1 MSRELD
7 RRDFSVNKVTPT
19 RECELHTMASDVSAS
34 LPGSH
39 RVQIA
44 RFGRH
49 RQTQRDL
56 LRIRTSREGQLYSA
70 GSGSSAEHQPG
81 AGRMC
86 RISKSYAYTIDSD
99 AARKPRSV
107 GVYAL
112 MASQRLGLA
121 ELTG

>member
-56 LRIRTSREGQLYSA
+56 LESAPAERGNYIQRALDHCGTSAWRWEDVPYFKVLCLY
-70 GSGSSAEHQPG
+70 
-81 AGRMC
+81 
-86 RISKSYAYTIDSD
+86 D
-99 AARKPRSV
+99 
-107 GVYAL
+107 
-112 MASQRLGLA
+112 
-121 ELTG
+121 